1 MTEIRR
7 ERPGVL
13 KNGNNLERIRRFPQR
28 IPVLLRPLKQEHT
41 GGAGVFQV
49 VICYLRMILMA
60 CMPAYLSIGRTLS
73 SQRTMVDASGTSR
86 SK

>member
-41 GGAGVFQV
+41 GGAGVFQI
-49 VICYLRMILMA
+49 VIY
-60 CMPAYLSIGRTLS
+60 G
-73 SQRTMVDASGTSR
+73 
-86 SK
+86 